1 MSPDAVSTLP
11 FVAFSGTSTTT
22 HLEFDV
28 DLPQTLHDFTLNL
41 LSDPDA
47 RSAFQLDPQG
57 SLDAAGLG
65 DVHPADIQELLP
77 LVLDFAP
84 AGNLGDFGSTISA
97 LDLDQQLDLMSTLQ
111 NTVGQQI
118 DGNSVLGAVSGLTA
132 AVHGVT
138 TGFDVLGDP
147 ATALDVVPATD
158 ITDVTKTVT
167 DLEVT
172 DTVGDLGNSTDVLDT
187 THITDVV
194 GDVTGNAHTGDL
206 GVGDVL
212 SGDITSAL
220 GNVTG
225 NDLSLDHVGNVTD
238 VVSDVGNL
246 GDVTGVGH
254 VGDIGDLGK
263 IGDLSGELGDVNV
276 GGVLNDVDLGL

>member
-1 MSPDAVSTLP
+1 M
-11 FVAFSGTSTTT
+11 
-22 HLEFDV
+22 

-41 LSDPDA
+41 LGDPDA

-84 AGNLGDFGSTISA
+84 TTAVGDFGSTISG

-111 NTVGQQI
+111 NTVGQQV
-118 DGNSVLGAVSGLTA
+118 DDNSVLGSVSGLTA

-138 TGFDVLGDP
+138 NGFDVLSDP
-147 ATALDVVPATD
+147 SSALDAVGDTQ
-158 ITDVTKTVT
+158 ITDVTRTVT
-167 DLEVT
+167 DLDVT
-172 DTVGDLGNSTDVLDT
+172 DTVGNISNGTDVLDT
-187 THITDVV
+187 AHITDVA
-194 GDVTGNAHTGDL
+194 GDVTSNLHTGDL
-206 GVGDVL
+206 GVQDVL
-212 SGDITSAL
+212 SGDLTSTI
-220 GNVTG
+220 GNVTD

-238 VVSDVGNL
+238 VVSNVGNL

-254 VGDIGDLGK
+254 VGDIGK
-263 IGDLSGELGDVNV
+263 IGDISGELGDVNV
-276 GGVLNDVDLGL
+276 GGVLNDLDLSL

>member
-1 MSPDAVSTLP
+1 M
-11 FVAFSGTSTTT
+11 
-22 HLEFDV
+22 

-41 LSDPDA
+41 LGDPDA

-84 AGNLGDFGSTISA
+84 VTHLGDFGSTISG

-111 NTVGQQI
+111 NTVGQQV
-118 DGNSVLGAVSGLTA
+118 DDNTVLGAVSGLTA
-132 AVHGVT
+132 AVHGVNS
-138 TGFDVLGDP
+138 GFDVLSDP
-147 ATALDVVPATD
+147 SSALDVVGTSTV
-158 ITDVTKTVT
+158 TDVAKTVT

-172 DTVGDLGNSTDVLDT
+172 DTVGDISNGTDVLDT

-194 GDVTGNAHTGDL
+194 GDVTSTAHTGDL
-206 GVGDVL
+206 GVGNIGSVV
-212 SGDITSAL
+212 GD
-220 GNVTG
+220 VTG
-225 NDLSLDHVGNVTD
+225 NDLSLHEVGNVTD
-238 VVSDVGNL
+238 VVSHVGNV

-254 VGDIGDLGK
+254 IGDIGK

-276 GGVLNDVDLGL
+276 GGVLNDLDLSL

>member
-1 MSPDAVSTLP
+1 M
-11 FVAFSGTSTTT
+11 
-22 HLEFDV
+22 

-84 AGNLGDFGSTISA
+84 GTALGDFGSTISD
-97 LDLDQQLDLMSTLQ
+97 LSLDQQLDLMSTVQ
-111 NTVGQQI
+111 NTVGQQVE
-118 DGNSVLGAVSGLTA
+118 DNTVVGAVSGLTA

-138 TGFDVLGDP
+138 NGFDVLSDP
-147 ATALDVVPATD
+147 HSALDVVPTTTV
-158 ITDVTKTVT
+158 TDVAETVT
-167 DLEVT
+167 DLGVT
-172 DTVGDLGNSTDVLDT
+172 DTVGDISNGTDVL
-187 THITDVV
+187 
-194 GDVTGNAHTGDL
+194 GDVTSGVHTGDL
-206 GVGDVL
+206 GVEDVFSGDV
-212 SGDITSAL
+212 TSAV

-225 NDLSLDHVGNVTD
+225 NDLSLDNVGQVGDVLSNVGNV
-238 VVSDVGNL
+238 

-254 VGDIGDLGK
+254 VGDIGN
-263 IGDLSGELGDVNV
+263 IGDISGHLGDVNV
-276 GGVLNDVDLGL
+276 GGVLNDLDLSL

>member
-1 MSPDAVSTLP
+1 MT
-11 FVAFSGTSTTT
+11 
-22 HLEFDV
+22 
-28 DLPQTLHDFTLNL
+28 LPQTLHDFTLTL
-41 LSDPDA
+41 LGDPDA

-84 AGNLGDFGSTISA
+84 ATAVGDFGSAISG
-97 LDLDQQLDLMSTLQ
+97 LDLDQQLDLLSTLQ
-111 NTVGQQI
+111 NTAGQQI
-118 DGNSVLGAVSGLTA
+118 DDNSVLGSVSGLTA

-138 TGFDVLGDP
+138 NGFDMLSDP
-147 ATALDVVPATD
+147 STALDVVGRTE

-167 DLEVT
+167 DLDVT
-172 DTVGDLGNSTDVLDT
+172 DTVGAISNGTDVLDT

-194 GDVTGNAHTGDL
+194 GGIGSGVQTGDL
-206 GVGDVL
+206 GVEDVL
-212 SGDITSAL
+212 SGDITSTL

-238 VVSDVGNL
+238 IVSHVGNL

-254 VGDIGDLGK
+254 VGDIGK
-263 IGDLSGELGDVNV
+263 IGDISGELGDVNV
-276 GGVLNDVDLGL
+276 GGVLNDLDLNL

>member
-1 MSPDAVSTLP
+1 M
-11 FVAFSGTSTTT
+11 
-22 HLEFDV
+22 

-41 LSDPDA
+41 LGDPDA

-84 AGNLGDFGSTISA
+84 VTHLGDFGSTISG

-111 NTVGQQI
+111 NTVGQQV
-118 DGNSVLGAVSGLTA
+118 DDNTVLGAVSGLTA

-138 TGFDVLGDP
+138 TGFDVLSDP
-147 ATALDVVPATD
+147 SGALDVVGTSTV
-158 ITDVTKTVT
+158 TDVTRTVT

-172 DTVGDLGNSTDVLDT
+172 DTVGDISNGTDVLDT

-194 GDVTGNAHTGDL
+194 GDVTGTAHTGDL
-206 GVGDVL
+206 GVGDIGSVV
-212 SGDITSAL
+212 GD
-220 GNVTG
+220 VTG
-225 NDLSLDHVGNVTD
+225 NDLSLHEVGNVGDVVSHVGNV
-238 VVSDVGNL
+238 

-254 VGDIGDLGK
+254 IGDIGK

-276 GGVLNDVDLGL
+276 GGVLNDLDLSL

>member
-1 MSPDAVSTLP
+1 MNQGS
-11 FVAFSGTSTTT
+11 FVTFRGTSTTT

-65 DVHPADIQELLP
+65 DVQPSDIQELLP

-84 AGNLGDFGSTISA
+84 ATGVGDFGSTISG

-111 NTVGQQI
+111 NTAGQQL
-118 DGNSVLGAVSGLTA
+118 DDNTVLGAVSGLTA
-132 AVHGVT
+132 AVHGVDN
-138 TGFDVLGDP
+138 GFDVLSDP
-147 ATALDVVPATD
+147 SSALDVVGTTE

-172 DTVGDLGNSTDVLDT
+172 DTVGDISNGTDVLGT
-187 THITDVV
+187 THVSDVV
-194 GDVTGNAHTGDL
+194 GDLTSTAHTGDL
-206 GVGDVL
+206 GVNDVL
-212 SGDITSAL
+212 SGDVTSAI

-225 NDLSLDHVGNVTD
+225 NDLSLHEVGNVGDVVSHVGNV
-238 VVSDVGNL
+238 

-254 VGDIGDLGK
+254 VGDIGK
-263 IGDLSGELGDVNV
+263 IGDISGELGDVNV
-276 GGVLNDVDLGL
+276 GGVLNDLDLSL

>member
-1 MSPDAVSTLP
+1 MSPDAVISLLS
-11 FVAFSGTSTTT
+11 VAFGGTSTTT

-41 LSDPDA
+41 LGDPDA

-65 DVHPADIQELLP
+65 DVHPSDIQELLP

-84 AGNLGDFGSTISA
+84 ATAVGDFGSTISG

-111 NTVGQQI
+111 DTAGQQV
-118 DGNSVLGAVSGLTA
+118 DDNTVLGAVSGLTA

-138 TGFDVLGDP
+138 NGFDVLSDP
-147 ATALDVVPATD
+147 SGALDVVGTST

-172 DTVGDLGNSTDVLDT
+172 DTVGDISNGTDVLGT

-194 GDVTGNAHTGDL
+194 GDVTSTAHTGDL
-206 GVGDVL
+206 GVNDVLNGDV
-212 SGDITSAL
+212 TSAI

-225 NDLSLDHVGNVTD
+225 NDLSLHEVGNVGDVVSHVGNV
-238 VVSDVGNL
+238 
-246 GDVTGVGH
+246 GDVTGVGEI
-254 VGDIGDLGK
+254 GEIGDLGK
-263 IGDLSGELGDVNV
+263 IGDISGELGDVNV
-276 GGVLNDVDLGL
+276 GGVLNDLDLSL

>member
-1 MSPDAVSTLP
+1 MNRRF
-11 FVAFSGTSTTT
+11 FVAFCGTSTTT

-84 AGNLGDFGSTISA
+84 VTDLGDFGSTISG

-111 NTVGQQI
+111 NTVGQQL
-118 DGNSVLGAVSGLTA
+118 DDNTVLGSVSGLTA
-132 AVHGVT
+132 AAHGVT
-138 TGFDVLGDP
+138 NGFDVLSDP
-147 ATALDVVPATD
+147 SSTLDVVGTTTV
-158 ITDVTKTVT
+158 TDVTKTVT

-172 DTVGDLGNSTDVLDT
+172 DTVGDISNGTDVLDT

-194 GDVTGNAHTGDL
+194 GDVTSTAHTGDL

-212 SGDITSAL
+212 SGDITSAV
-220 GNVTG
+220 GNVTD
-225 NDLSLDHVGNVTD
+225 NDLSLDEIGNVGD
-238 VVSDVGNL
+238 VVSHVGDI

-254 VGDIGDLGK
+254 VGDIGK

-276 GGVLNDVDLGL
+276 GGVLNDLDLSL

>member
-1 MSPDAVSTLP
+1 MT
-11 FVAFSGTSTTT
+11 
-22 HLEFDV
+22 
-28 DLPQTLHDFTLNL
+28 LPQTLNEFALNL

-84 AGNLGDFGSTISA
+84 ASSLGDLGSISDLS
-97 LDLDQQLDLMSTLQ
+97 LDDQLNLMSTLQ
-111 NTVGQQI
+111 NTVGQQF
-118 DGNSVLGAVSGLTA
+118 DDNTVVGAVSGLTA

-138 TGFDVLGDP
+138 NGFDVLNDP
-147 ATALDVVPATD
+147 SSALDVVGKTE

-167 DLEVT
+167 DLDVT
-172 DTVGDLGNSTDVLDT
+172 NTVGDITNSTELLDT
-187 THITDVV
+187 THVTDVI
-194 GDVTGNAHTGDL
+194 GDVTSGVQTGDL
-206 GVGDVL
+206 GVTDAL
-212 SGDITSAL
+212 NGDITSAI

-238 VVSDVGNL
+238 VVSNVGNL

-254 VGDIGDLGK
+254 VGDIGQ
-263 IGDLSGELGDVNV
+263 IGDVSGELGDVNV
-276 GGVLNDVDLGL
+276 GGVLNDLDLGL